1 MADSTYY
8 DMIQARFKNPSKYPD
23 EFEQKRGLLNGS
35 SVLNIAL
42 TAQAFSDICEV
53 HTRKTVEL
61 ALNNMLSYRKIAEK
75 YTNPDGSHSSPDAI
89 TEAIYRFAEDI
100 KSNAKLLQSSST
112 KETK

>member
-1 MADSTYY
+1 
-8 DMIQARFKNPSKYPD
+8 MIQARFKDPSKYPD
-23 EFEQKRGLLNGS
+23 EFEQNRGLLSGA

-61 ALNNMLSYRKIAEK
+61 AMNNMLSYRKIAEK

-100 KSNAKLLQSSST
+100 KSNAKWPQSYSP
-112 KETK
+112 KEAK

>member
-1 MADSTYY
+1 MADSTVY
-8 DMIQARFKNPSKYPD
+8 DAILNRFKSPSKYPD
-23 EFEQKRGLLNGS
+23 DFEQKKSLLGS
-35 SVLNIAL
+35 STVLKFSI
-42 TAQAFSDICEV
+42 TAEQFSDICEA

-89 TEAIYRFAEDI
+89 VEAIYKFAEDI
-100 KSNAKLLQSSST
+100 KANAKVFQSSSP